1 MGLMGMMG
9 VGMGWTA
16 DNGHPRK
23 LLLFM
28 GCLCNVFSSST
39 LLRQSRHK
47 EPTKK
52 GRRKKTA
59 DGSPRG
65 HRGLPS
71 AWLTRIV
78 NSLCITDLFS
88 SDSWHYAATWN
99 RQVSYIL
106 ANGSFIVP
114 LYDFPMSVSSATHSF
129 YLVVFLQLV
138 HISYQRPSGYS
149 QGIGQIVHRG

>member
-1 MGLMGMMG
+1 MQQ
-9 VGMGWTA
+9 
-16 DNGHPRK
+16 R
-23 LLLFM
+23 
-28 GCLCNVFSSST
+28 
-39 LLRQSRHK
+39 RHI
-47 EPTKK
+47 ETTKN

-78 NSLCITDLFS
+78 NSLCITGLFS
-88 SDSWHYAATWN
+88 SDSWHYAETWN
-99 RQVSYIL
+99 RQVSYVL
-106 ANGSFIVP
+106 ANGSFIVL